1 YRGLGRSH
9 FKRPCGAWGVVSQRR
24 TKGRRQFMNATGAA
38 FQKREA
44 KEPRM
49 GKGRWVP
56 TDERKWLLGGTRT
69 RLKEII
75 IRLKNKRLGR
85 VKKILKIN
93 NLWIT

>member
-1 YRGLGRSH
+1 MS
-9 FKRPCGAWGVVSQRR
+9 
-24 TKGRRQFMNATGAA
+24 
-38 FQKREA
+38 
-44 KEPRM
+44 
-49 GKGRWVP
+49 KGRWVP

>member
-1 YRGLGRSH
+1 
-9 FKRPCGAWGVVSQRR
+9 
-24 TKGRRQFMNATGAA
+24 MNATGVA
-38 FQKREA
+38 FRKREA
-44 KEPRM
+44 EEPRM
-49 GKGRWVP
+49 SKGRWVP